1 MKKLFARLSLLCL
14 MAVLL
19 VPMVACK
26 GKEAE
31 VDETPTA
38 TTETTTMEE
47 PTTGMRTPM
56 DTSMTSDMGTDMTTS
71 EPMTTDAV
79 PPAGQ

>member
-1 MKKLFARLSLLCL
+1 MKKLFANLSLLCVL
-14 MAVLL
+14 AVLL

-31 VDETPTA
+31 VDETPAA

-47 PTTGMRTPM
+47 PTTTTGM
-56 DTSMTSDMGTDMTTS
+56 DTGMTSDMGTDMTTS
-71 EPMTTDAV
+71 DPMATDMQ

>member
-1 MKKLFARLSLLCL
+1 MKKLFALCL
-14 MAVLL
+14 MTALL

-26 GKEAE
+26 GREAE
-31 VDETPTA
+31 VDETLTA

-47 PTTGMRTPM
+47 PTTTTPM
-56 DTSMTSDMGTDMTTS
+56 DTGMTTDMGTDM
-71 EPMTTDAV
+71 MTTDPMATDMQ

>member
-1 MKKLFARLSLLCL
+1 MKKLFANLSLLCL

-31 VDETPTA
+31 VDETPAA
-38 TTETTTMEE
+38 TTETTMMEE
-47 PTTGMRTPM
+47 PTTAPM
-56 DTSMTSDMGTDMTTS
+56 DTGMTSDMGTDMTTTDS
-71 EPMTTDAV
+71 MTTDTP
-79 PPAGQ
+79 PPAQ

>member
-1 MKKLFARLSLLCL
+1 MKNLFARLSLLCL

-31 VDETPTA
+31 VDETMTA

-47 PTTGMRTPM
+47 PTTTTPM
-56 DTSMTSDMGTDMTTS
+56 DTGMTTDMGTDMMTS
-71 EPMTTDAV
+71 DPMATDAV

>member
-1 MKKLFARLSLLCL
+1 MKKLFANLSLLCVL
-14 MAVLL
+14 AVLL

-31 VDETPTA
+31 VDETPAA

-47 PTTGMRTPM
+47 PTTTTGM
-56 DTSMTSDMGTDMTTS
+56 DTGMTTDMGTDMTTS
-71 EPMTTDAV
+71 DPMATDMQ

>member
-31 VDETPTA
+31 VDETTTA

-47 PTTGMRTPM
+47 PTTTTPM
-56 DTSMTSDMGTDMTTS
+56 DTGMTTSDMGTDMTTS

>member
-1 MKKLFARLSLLCL
+1 MKKLFAHLSLLCL

-31 VDETPTA
+31 VDETPAA

-47 PTTGMRTPM
+47 PTTTTPM
-56 DTSMTSDMGTDMTTS
+56 DTNMTSDMGTDMTTS
-71 EPMTTDAV
+71 EPMTTDAQ

>member
-1 MKKLFARLSLLCL
+1 MKKLFANLSLLCVL
-14 MAVLL
+14 AVLL

-31 VDETPTA
+31 VDETPAA

-47 PTTGMRTPM
+47 PTTTTGM
-56 DTSMTSDMGTDMTTS
+56 DTGMTTTDMGTDMTTS
-71 EPMTTDAV
+71 DPMATDMQ